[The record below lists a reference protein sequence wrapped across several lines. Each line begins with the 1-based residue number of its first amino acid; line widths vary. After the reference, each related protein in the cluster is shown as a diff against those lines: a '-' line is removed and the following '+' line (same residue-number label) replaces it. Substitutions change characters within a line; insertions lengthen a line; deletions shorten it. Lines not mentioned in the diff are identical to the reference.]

1 MRAVVCKAW
10 GPPEALVVEDV
21 PAPTPG
27 AGEVLIGVRAC
38 GVNFADTLTVQGKY
52 QEKPP
57 LPFIPGLEVAGDVL
71 ATGEGVTGFAPDQR
85 VAALCATGGYAQVV
99 AAPADRDGSNS
110 GRNALRNGRRIHGCL
125 RYRACRAVPP
135 RSAARRRDAP
145 RPRGGRRGRPR
156 CGGGRQG
163 DGGDGHRDGGL
174 GGQARARGRA
184 RRRSRD
190 RLSHRRVPGR
200 PSSRLPAAEEPTSSS
215 TPSAATS
222 SASRCAA
229 SRGKAGCS

>member
-99 AAPADRDGSNS
+99 AAPADVTVPIPDGMPYETAA
-110 GRNALRNGRRIHGCL
+110 GFTVAYGTAHVALSH
-125 RYRACRAVPP
+125 RAVL
-135 RSAARRRDAP
+135 REGETLLVHGA
-145 RPRGGRRGRPR
+145 GGGVGPR

-163 DGGDGHRDGGL
+163 DGGR
-174 GGQARARGRA
+174 RSSRRRA
-184 RRRSRD
+184 RRTSARSRA
-190 RLSHRRVPGR
+190 RTAPI
-200 PSSRLPAAEEPTSSS
+200 T
-215 TPSAATS
+215 
-222 SASRCAA
+222 
-229 SRGKAGCS
+229 